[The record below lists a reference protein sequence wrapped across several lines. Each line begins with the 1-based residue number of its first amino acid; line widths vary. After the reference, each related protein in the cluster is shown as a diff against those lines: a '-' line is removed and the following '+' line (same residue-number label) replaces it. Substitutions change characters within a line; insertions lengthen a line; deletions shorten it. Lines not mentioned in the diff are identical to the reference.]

1 MDLLLLLQFDGF
13 SKQSDINKALII
25 GFGAYFSGL
34 SVNRIKNDYDVDEK
48 DEKKPIKGYPWF
60 YMFIHLVIV
69 IQIYYSMKKE
79 KDKDLRGG
87 CVIVMVMLFIH
98 CFTLHTSH
106 SNYVSKKEKII
117 QKKKE
122 EEEEERRRY
131 LEQRKK

>member
-13 SKQSDINKALII
+13 SKQSDLNKALII

-34 SVNRIKNDYDVDEK
+34 SVNRIKDEYNSDEK

-69 IQIYYSMKKE
+69 IQIYYSMKKGT
-79 KDKDLRGG
+79 DKDLRGG
-87 CVIVMVMLFIH
+87 CVIGMIMLFIH
-98 CFTLHTSH
+98 CFMLHTSH

-122 EEEEERRRY
+122 EEEERRRY